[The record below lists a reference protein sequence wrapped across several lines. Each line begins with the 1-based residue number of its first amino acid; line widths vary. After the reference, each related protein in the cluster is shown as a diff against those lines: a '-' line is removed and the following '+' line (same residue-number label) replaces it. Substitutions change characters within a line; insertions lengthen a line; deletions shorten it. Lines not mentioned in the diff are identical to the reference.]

1 MIESQRARREDGN
14 PHSFPGGAERK
25 PLADLEKPCQRIR
38 AIAGLADAQIH
49 DLRHTFASHGVMG
62 GMSLPLLGRVLGHR
76 SSATTARYAHFAADP
91 VRQAAEAVAGPLADL
106 LTPHLGAGAEV
117 KPLRRRG

>member
-91 VRQAAEAVAGPLADL
+91 VRQP
-106 LTPHLGAGAEV
+106 P
-117 KPLRRRG
+117 RRWRGRWPTC